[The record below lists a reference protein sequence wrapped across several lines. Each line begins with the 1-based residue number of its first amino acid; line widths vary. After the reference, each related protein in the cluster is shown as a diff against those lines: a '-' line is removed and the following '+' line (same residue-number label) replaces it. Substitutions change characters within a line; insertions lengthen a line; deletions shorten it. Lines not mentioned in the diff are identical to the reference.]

1 MESSSSCSETAP
13 VHQVM
18 PDKCPTYLIDEAAEL
33 WVIPLL
39 GAAKA
44 TAEIFGLLPFLGKT
58 LVKQKSLGTF

>member
-1 MESSSSCSETAP
+1 
-13 VHQVM
+13 M